1 MTIDTSTPWKS
12 VSMVPVDMV
21 IVARVSYGDGT
32 KKLSVATRD
41 IVINGEKFLGVLLAI
56 PRSSYGISL
65 RSNEYSIATIQLSIS
80 NLEYEPGKRYSDLF
94 TELGSGSSIGFDHRK
109 ADIREWREGITTFE
123 DCLGLFPNGMNRKPT
138 SNRRVVI
145 QDIEDRTELNLR
157 KAFTDIVSDSDAAD
171 TDEGLPSDS
180 RGKVKP
186 IPYGDHTHLVGDDS
200 KSLDTASSINNMSQ
214 CLYLGIDSTERHRW
228 LVAAF
233 QVNEIL
239 ISGFLAQLWAWDDNL
254 GRFVRLHNSNGDIVV
269 EQNTSDGC
277 IISHPNIP
285 KYIDY
290 FRGKGVPSTGST
302 GSFGTPFTN
311 TARGTDK
318 EFTLAS
324 RGGFESSLVV
334 TNDQERMNISFP
346 DWEYQNIDDALVDSI
361 LYFLYG
367 KLAFTGAADTT
378 FVSVGVASIPPV
390 TFTNPVGASYPDLR
404 LQTIASGAA
413 IKSAVGTTVALAITA
428 LKNFG
433 ADTAVLDV
441 YEFYKG
447 IVYSGPTILPLYYV
461 GKGKEY
467 DFLTGRTNHA
477 DFSAG
482 DGSLIENPSGCV
494 ESILRLGSGL
504 GDSDI
509 DTASFDTASN
519 ILDGLKA
526 SFSFINPITT
536 KKVLA
541 DFGLQFRSFLWYQPD
556 GTIKM
561 QTIEDTY
568 TTADRIIHYRDML
581 ELDFDETAFDL
592 LRTKVR
598 VLYNW
603 SRSKFSSKTD
613 YAESSV
619 AQTFN
624 GVTGEQTEFE
634 LQAPLIKDE
643 TTAIAIRDF
652 FLAQWKNIHNIA
664 VVTVGALHLDLDIGD
679 VVQLDGVPFK
689 ANGIDISQDDSK
701 AGQTVYNKWIIYDI
715 NRSNVLKFKALQA
728 HDLS

>member
-1 MTIDTSTPWKS
+1 MSITTSAPWKS
-12 VSMVPVDMV
+12 VSMVPTETAV
-21 IVARVSYGDGT
+21 VARLTAGDGII
-32 KKLSVATRD
+32 LSLSNRD
-41 IVINGEKFLGVLLAI
+41 ITLSGEKFLGILKNI
-56 PRSSYGISL
+56 PKSSYGLSL
-65 RSNEYSIATIQLSIS
+65 RSNEYSIASTQLNSS

-94 TELGSGSSIGFDHRK
+94 TELGTGDDVGFENRQV
-109 ADIREWREGITTFE
+109 DIRLWRKGITTFD
-123 DCLGLFPNGMNRKPT
+123 DCLQLFPNGINRKPM
-138 SNRRVVI
+138 SSRKVVV
-145 QDIEDRTELNLR
+145 QSSEDRTELNLR

-180 RGKVKP
+180 RGKIKP

-228 LVAAF
+228 QVAAF
-233 QVNEIL
+233 EVNEIL
-239 ISGFLAQLWAWDDNL
+239 IAGLLAQLWAWDENL
-254 GRFVRLHNSNGDIVV
+254 SRFVRLHNSNGDIVV

-302 GSFGTPFTN
+302 GVRGTPFTN
-311 TARGTDK
+311 TARVTDK

-324 RGGFESSLVV
+324 TGGFDDSLVV
-334 TNDQERMNISFP
+334 TNDQERVNISFP
-346 DWEYQNIDDALVDSI
+346 DWEYQNIDDTLVDRI

-367 KLAFTGAADTT
+367 KLNFTGAADTT
-378 FVSVGVASIPPV
+378 FVSVGAANIPPV

-404 LQTIASGAA
+404 LETTAGGAA
-413 IKSAVGTTVALAITA
+413 IKAAVSVTVQLAITA
-428 LKNFG
+428 LKDFG
-433 ADTAVLDV
+433 ADSALLDV

-477 DFSAG
+477 DFAAG
-482 DGSLIENPSGCV
+482 DGSLIENPAGCV
-494 ESILRLGSGL
+494 ESILRLGPGL

-526 SFSFINPITT
+526 SFSFVNPITT

-561 QTIEDTY
+561 QAIEDTY
-568 TTADRIIHYRDML
+568 TTATRIIHYRDML
-581 ELDFDETAFDL
+581 SLEFDETDYDL

-603 SRSKFSSKTD
+603 SRDKFSSKTD
-613 YAESSV
+613 YAEDAA

-624 GVTGEQTEFE
+624 AVTGEQTQFE
-634 LQAPLIKDE
+634 LPATLIKDE
-643 TTAIAIRDF
+643 ATAIAIRDF

-664 VVTVGALHLDLDIGD
+664 VVTMDALHLDLDIGD
-679 VVQLDGVPFK
+679 VVQLDDVPFK
-689 ANGIDISQDDSK
+689 ANGIDISQNDSK

-715 NRSNVLKFKALQA
+715 KRSNVLTLKAFQA